1 MRRNDFKNNEMGSIG
16 IGAMIVFIALILVAA
31 VASAVIISTGEK
43 LQQNA
48 QQTGADTQREIAG
61 KVTIKSVL
69 IQDNTQAFMYF
80 ESSAGSEVLDVRDIT
95 WQIAC
100 SNDDPNADGTG
111 TPALD
116 ADNPGYQF
124 TAGVFGDGETGNQG
138 TAAQD
143 DGTGNDDNPNHAYS
157 ESVMGPTDDD
167 GDGDFGD
174 TNDDGVGNVVFAGSV
189 PSTALDT
196 DVNNEALLIL
206 PGENYVILMDFD
218 GGGNTGNDCGFND
231 LDINDQLTLWVH
243 VEGGGST
250 YESLTINDKTFGSE
264 LV

>member
-61 KVTIKSVL
+61 KITIKSVL
-69 IQDNTQAFMYF
+69 IQDNTQAFMFF

-100 SNDDPNADGTG
+100 SNLDPAADGTG
-111 TPALD
+111 TLLLD

-124 TAGVFGDGETGNQG
+124 NAAAFGDGIIGDQG
-138 TAAQD
+138 GAAAD
-143 DGTGNDDNPNHAYS
+143 DGGGNDDNPNFAYS
-157 ESVMGPTDDD
+157 EDVMGPTDDD
-167 GDGDFGD
+167 GDGDYGD
-174 TNDDGVGNVVFAGSV
+174 TNDDGASNSGVGIASIV
-189 PSTALDT
+189 LET
-196 DVNNEALLIL
+196 DVSNEALLIM
-206 PGENYVILMDFD
+206 PGENYVILMNFD

-250 YESLTINDKTFGSE
+250 FESLTINDKTFGSE

>member
-1 MRRNDFKNNEMGSIG
+1 MRRNDIKNNEIGSIG

-48 QQTGADTQREIAG
+48 QQTGSDTQREIAG
-61 KVTIKSVL
+61 KITVKSVL
-69 IQDNTQAFMYF
+69 IQDATQAFMYF

-100 SNDDPNADGTG
+100 SNPDPNADTVAV
-111 TPALD
+111 TTD
-116 ADNPGYQF
+116 KPGYQF
-124 TAGVFGDGETGNQG
+124 NAGVFGDGIIGDQG
-138 TAAQD
+138 TGAAD
-143 DGTGNDDNPNHAYS
+143 DGTGNDDNPNFAYS
-157 ESVMGPTDDD
+157 EDVMGPTDDD
-167 GDGDFGD
+167 GDGDYGD
-174 TNDDGVGNVVFAGSV
+174 TNDDGASNSGVGIASIV
-189 PSTALDT
+189 LET
-196 DVNNEALLIL
+196 DVSNEALLIM
-206 PGENYVILMDFD
+206 PGENYVILMNFD

-250 YESLTINDKTFGSE
+250 FESLTINDKTFGSE